1 MHKVYRQFWS
11 EQEIDDLFAIFLKNN
26 NNWNVQKTT
35 NAGHDEALNTKEYDE
50 EYVSNYDK
58 HARIADGLGKNPS
71 DIPEHFTNKLR
82 KLLHEEWSEPTGIKS
97 WFYMEDWTINR
108 YLGTSGGKF
117 EWHKDKLDF
126 FKYNSDDSHEAMFI
140 KNSRPE
146 REISISV
153 ALNDKSE
160 YNNGDF
166 TIDSGDGN
174 KTPVDL
180 NKGDMCM
187 FTSDTF
193 HSVEPVTGDGVRYAL
208 IIWVCDG
215 DKHKEWNMHYADNL
229 KTGQ

>member
-26 NNWNVQKTT
+26 NDWNVQKTT

-97 WFYMEDWTINR
+97 WFYMEHWTINR

-117 EWHKDKLDF
+117 EWHKDTLDF

-208 IIWVCDG
+208 IIWV
-215 DKHKEWNMHYADNL
+215 L
-229 KTGQ
+229 

>member
-26 NNWNVQKTT
+26 NDWNVQKTT

-97 WFYMEDWTINR
+97 WFYMEHWTINR

-117 EWHKDKLDF
+117 EWHKDTLDF